1 VKSILNKVAARHP
14 EDTGR
19 GRKNHDLEGSK
30 DKRLNKKALLLN
42 IYPFSLSPE
51 GRRKNNI
58 RAFTCS
64 LCI

>member
-1 VKSILNKVAARHP
+1 LRNT

-19 GRKNHDLEGSK
+19 RRKNHDPEESK

-42 IYPFSLSPE
+42 IYPFFLGPE
-51 GRRKNNI
+51 RRRKNNI